1 MATKHLSNIRSCYEF
16 VGRAQLKIDMA
27 TFARL
32 PLHELAPLAR
42 QFLYAVLQ
50 LNRGK
55 AAHALAFIRQAKENA
70 TRPWELA
77 YVLYTE
83 GLLLLI
89 LGESDEAISLYKACI
104 EICGQIGEKGLH
116 FDALLL
122 LSSVY
127 MTMGEP
133 AIAKAYERQ
142 AALILPRKRYI

>member
-1 MATKHLSNIRSCYEF
+1 MDTF
-16 VGRAQLKIDMA
+16 VE
-27 TFARL
+27 L
-32 PLHELAPLAR
+32 PLHELTPLAR

-70 TRPWELA
+70 SKPHQLA
-77 YVLYTE
+77 YVMYVE

-89 LGESDEAISLYKACI
+89 LGESDEAIGLYKTCI
-104 EICGQIGEKGLH
+104 EICRQIGEKGLH

-122 LSSVY
+122 MSSVY

-133 AIAKAYERQ
+133 ALARVYEQQ
-142 AALILPRKRYI
+142 AAMILPRNRYI